1 MGAQK
6 VKCFG
11 WHAINTE
18 IQTAND
24 MLALFRKPFDPKNFS
39 PLLVSGIRSMAL
51 VYLDACVFQGLD
63 TPVYREKLAI
73 LTRVLAVHAQ
83 IWRVSRSFTEE
94 LRDVVAEYLSAP
106 TDPPEP
112 SQDRIRPPVSSFAA
126 EDAIGESA
134 EIDFSDF
141 SGLCALDVWVRANDQ
156 TVNASE
162 SV

>member
-18 IQTAND
+18 IQVAND
-24 MLALFRKPFDPKNFS
+24 MLALFRKPLYLKNFS
-39 PLLVSGIRSMAL
+39 PLLVCSIRCMAL

-63 TPVYREKLAI
+63 TPVYREKLAM

-83 IWRVSRSFTEE
+83 IWEVSRSFTEE

-112 SQDRIRPPVSSFAA
+112 AEDKIWPPVSSSAA
-126 EDAIGESA
+126 DDVLGESV
-134 EIDFSDF
+134 EIGFPNF
-141 SGLCALDVWVRANDQ
+141 NGLDPLDVWVSGNDQ
-156 TVNASE
+156 TINAFQ